1 MSNVIIIGSGPA
13 GISAALYTARAGVE
27 TLVIGG
33 GAGALAKADKIENYY
48 GFAEP
53 VAAKDLLAAG
63 IAQAKHAGAEVL
75 EDEVVGIGFGTKL
88 TVSTQSREYEADYV
102 VLATGASRST
112 PPIPGLRELEGHGVS
127 YCAVCDAFFYRGKDV
142 AVLGSGEYAMH
153 EAAEL
158 LPVVGSVTVLTGGA
172 PLTGVLPEGAKLDT
186 RKLSAFAG
194 DGVVERAEFGTGRA
208 CPSPGSSSPSGW
220 RAAPTLPKSSA
231 PPPRAPASWWT
242 RRWPPMCRGSTP
254 PGTAPGAC
262 SRSPRRS
269 TRGPRRAPASSPRS
283 GRKSKPTAGAAASAV
298 FLPL

>member
-1 MSNVIIIGSGPA
+1 M
-13 GISAALYTARAGVE
+13 
-27 TLVIGG
+27 IGG

-75 EDEVVGIGFGTKL
+75 EDEVVGIGFGSKL
-88 TVSTQSREYEADYV
+88 PVSTRSREYEADYV

-158 LPVVGSVTVLTGGA
+158 LPVVGSVTVLTNGA
-172 PLTGVLPEGAKLDT
+172 PLTGVLPEGARLDT
-186 RKLSAFAG
+186 RKISAFAG
-194 DGVVERAEFGTGRA
+194 DGVVERAEFEDGESLSIAGVFVA
-208 CPSPGSSSPSGW
+208 VGV
-220 RAAPTLPKSSA
+220 A
-231 PPPRAPASWWT
+231 
-242 RRWPPMCRGSTP
+242 GSTDL
-254 PGTAPGAC
+254 A
-262 SRSPRRS
+262 
-269 TRGPRRAPASSPRS
+269 
-283 GRKSKPTAGAAASAV
+283 KKLGAATEGTRILVDEKMATNVPGLYAAGDCTGGMLQIAKAV
-298 FLPL
+298 YQGAQAGTSIVAEIRKKK

>member
-33 GAGALAKADKIENYY
+33 GAGALAKADRIENYY

-63 IAQAKHAGAEVL
+63 IAQARHAGAEVL

-88 TVSTQSREYEADYV
+88 TVSTQSQEYEADYV

-158 LPVVGSVTVLTGGA
+158 LPVVGSVTVLTNGA
-172 PLTGVLPEGAKLDT
+172 PLTGVLPEGARLDT
-186 RKLSAFAG
+186 RKISAFAG
-194 DGVVERAEFGTGRA
+194 DGVVERAEFEDGESL
-208 CPSPGSSSPSGW
+208 PISGVFV
-220 RAAPTLPKSSA
+220 AVGVA
-231 PPPRAPASWWT
+231 
-242 RRWPPMCRGSTP
+242 GSTDL
-254 PGTAPGAC
+254 A
-262 SRSPRRS
+262 
-269 TRGPRRAPASSPRS
+269 
-283 GRKSKPTAGAAASAV
+283 KKLGAATEGTRILVDEKMATNVPGLYAAGDCTGGMLQIAKAV
-298 FLPL
+298 YQGAQAGTSIVAEIRKKK